1 MATPRQN
8 PQFDP
13 QRIVQPTASP
23 IDTYFQPML
32 AQPEQPKILQVAAA
46 LADISPQLNRLS
58 SDAMAAN
65 IAAQKEYGQYEALTE
80 RDPDVARR
88 RATEAIEGSGGI
100 APWRYQSYLEAYGQ
114 RLVRDKYRNA
124 LYKNLDDLS
133 NPYNADGTIRAP
145 TYVGEQ
151 MTKLYDEAGIPQDS
165 YYMNKGAA
173 AARAEADNSFYERL
187 MGARRQKVLQ
197 SSKDAFADGIQFN
210 INITPDIEKMFEPG
224 GGLETLAKTYYENG
238 GQDGDDILTQGI
250 LNAAQGAVS
259 EGNYD
264 RAQGI
269 LRRAMDGPVGT
280 RSIGKRHQPR
290 FAEALEIYERKEQEA
305 ELNDARTL
313 EGRKQLALIS
323 VNDALLLELQQTT
336 PASGQMI
343 LSQTE
348 INDRVTKAISGS
360 KVSDDI
366 KLAVQARAA
375 ESLRVNIDALNR
387 SIGEP
392 KKDTRTTNMALDGA
406 YQNSQFMPPAEFN
419 AYITGMLDKD
429 LISFGQAQELRQQN
443 KNFFSQSESDR
454 AHVALALSGISESRW
469 TGLEKGQ
476 IAIDGQSKLNSIGN
490 EASLRVMTAYT
501 AKINSLEFRKL
512 YPDDTQRSLAQNQV
526 FDEIVSKE
534 KAALLTKH
542 SKMIA
547 EYDLS
552 ASYEA
557 NVGAFA
563 KQEIPSFVG
572 FVLTDLGFEEG
583 LESSRLG
590 ARLGQH
596 LDAELKKE
604 WASLSAEAGAPP
616 LSLSDRR
623 QKWFEVVENVKDR
636 FIDTLQNNPQLL
648 NLSPTLST
656 SLNNKKAEKSGS
668 VGTGEVEAVRGTVSS
683 PTDVS
688 RAITT
693 SNPSKSVIRG
703 SAYQTWGNK
712 YTVTPLFPSESSLF
726 DTAGRASKTY
736 RSIQLAAENGSLT
749 PEMQQQ
755 HNIDKAAMGVEAER
769 YIADFTSTTIQD
781 ARSNPTLPWIPAGY
795 YNGRYRSMPTNKNVP
810 LFIFKDNGVY
820 VAMQDFSSVEPAYAG
835 DVVENKV
842 VYTPVPDLSERYW
855 AAKAVTG
862 YSKDEVTSGRT
873 AEGVRITPAQLD
885 PREFLLF
892 KSPEEFS
899 TALAE
904 YTTTSGKSGF
914 IAELLPRTGMTYE
927 VFRATQLKLLG
938 MRKPLLGT
946 PQAQ

>member
-65 IAAQKEYGQYEALTE
+65 IAAQKEYGQYEAMTE

-88 RATEAIEGSGGI
+88 RATEAIEGVGGI

-151 MTKLYDEAGIPQDS
+151 MTKLYDEAQIPQDS

-210 INITPDIEKMFEPG
+210 INITPDIEKMFAPG
-224 GGLETLAKTYYENG
+224 GGLETLAKVYYENG

-250 LNAAQGAVS
+250 LNAAQQSVS

-264 RAQGI
+264 RAQSL
-269 LRRAMDGPVGT
+269 LRRAMDGPVGS

-305 ELNDARTL
+305 ELNDLRNF
-313 EGRKQLALIS
+313 EGRKQLALLS
-323 VNDALLLELQQTT
+323 VNDALLLELQKNT
-336 PASGQMI
+336 PASGQI
-343 LSQTE
+343 IFSQAE
-348 INDRVTKAISGS
+348 INDQVAKASS
-360 KVSDDI
+360 KVPDDI
-366 KLAVQARAA
+366 RLAVQARAA
-375 ESLRVNIDALNR
+375 ESFRANIDALNR

-392 KKDTRTTNMALDGA
+392 KKDTRTTNMSLDGA
-406 YQNSQFMPPAEFN
+406 YQQSQFMPPAEFN
-419 AYITGMLDKD
+419 TYITGMLDKD
-429 LISFGQAQELRQQN
+429 LITFGQAQELRQQN
-443 KNFFSQSESDR
+443 KAFFSQSEVDR
-454 AHVALALSGISESRW
+454 QHTATLLSSISGQQW
-469 TGLEKGQ
+469 TGLDPKQ
-476 IAIDGQSKLNSIGN
+476 IAIDGQSRLNTLGN
-490 EASLRVMTAYT
+490 EAATRVMTAYT
-501 AKINSLEFRKL
+501 AKINSLEFRKS

-526 FDEIVSKE
+526 LDELGAKE
-534 KAALLTKH
+534 KADLLVKH
-542 SKMIA
+542 KDLIA
-547 EYDLS
+547 QYDLS

-557 NVGAFA
+557 NVSAFA
-563 KQEIPSFVG
+563 KTEIPTFVG
-572 FVLTDLGFEEG
+572 SVMTDLGFEEG

-590 ARLGQH
+590 ARLGQY

-616 LSLSDRR
+616 LSLSERR
-623 QKWFEVVENVKDR
+623 QKWFEAVENVKDQ
-636 FIDTLQNNPQLL
+636 FIDTLQNNPEKFK
-648 NLSPTLST
+648 LSPTLST

-668 VGTGEVEAVRGTVSS
+668 VGTGELQAARSITSS
-683 PTDVS
+683 TTDVS

-693 SNPSKSVIRG
+693 DSPSKSVIRG
-703 SAYQTWGNK
+703 SSVPWFGDK
-712 YTVTPLFPSESSLF
+712 YTVTPVFESESALF
-726 DTAGRASKTY
+726 NTSSKASKTY
-736 RSIQLAAENGSLT
+736 KSILLATESGSFT
-749 PEMQQQ
+749 PELQQQ
-755 HNIDKAAMGVEAER
+755 HNIDKAAMNVEAER
-769 YIADFTSTTIQD
+769 YISDFISTTINTASPSSPWKPQNWGNGVW
-781 ARSNPTLPWIPAGY
+781 RSLPSDG
-795 YNGRYRSMPTNKNVP
+795 NVP
-810 LFIFKDNGVY
+810 LFILRDNGVY
-820 VAMQDFSSVEPAYAG
+820 VAVHGFSALNPGRSG

-842 VYTPVPDLSERYW
+842 VYTPQPDLNARYW

-914 IAELLPRTGMTYE
+914 IAELLPRTGVTYE

>member
-151 MTKLYDEAGIPQDS
+151 MTKLYDEAQIPADS

-210 INITPDIEKMFEPG
+210 INITPDIEKMFAKG
-224 GGLETLAKTYYENG
+224 GVLEILAKTYYENG

-250 LNAAQGAVS
+250 LNAAQQSVS

-264 RAQGI
+264 RAQSL
-269 LRRAMDGPVGT
+269 LRRAMDGPVGS

-313 EGRKQLALIS
+313 EGRKQLALTR
-323 VNDALLLELQQTT
+323 VNDALLLKLQQTT

-343 LSQTE
+343 LSQAE
-348 INDRVTKAISGS
+348 INDWVTKEISGS
-360 KVSDDI
+360 NVSDDI
-366 KLAVQARAA
+366 KLSVQARAA
-375 ESLRVNIDALNR
+375 EGFRVNIDALNR
-387 SIGEP
+387 SLGEP
-392 KKDTRTTNMALDGA
+392 KKDTRTTNMSLDAA
-406 YQNSQFMPPAEFN
+406 YQQSQFIPPAEFN

-429 LISFGQAQELRQQN
+429 LITFGQAQELRQQN
-443 KNFFSQSESDR
+443 KAFFSQSEVDR
-454 AHVALALSGISESRW
+454 QHMATLLSSISGQNW
-469 TGLEKGQ
+469 TGLDPKQ
-476 IAIDGQSKLNSIGN
+476 IAIDGHAKFTALGN
-490 EASLRVMTAYT
+490 EASTRVMTAYT
-501 AKINSLEFRKL
+501 AKINSLEFRKS

-526 FDEIVSKE
+526 LDELVAKE
-534 KAALLTKH
+534 KTDLLVKH
-542 SKMIA
+542 GKMIA

-557 NVGAFA
+557 NFGSFA
-563 KQEIPSFVG
+563 QVEIPKLMGS
-572 FVLTDLGFEEG
+572 VLADLGVDEG

-590 ARLGQH
+590 SRFAQYFE
-596 LDAELKKE
+596 AELKKR
-604 WASLSAEAGAPP
+604 WAGLGADPGAPP
-616 LSLSDRR
+616 LSLSERR
-623 QKWFEVVENVKDR
+623 QQMHKIYPDIVDE
-636 FIDTLQNNPQLL
+636 FIDTVQNNPQVL
-648 NLSPTLST
+648 NLKPNLST
-656 SLNNKKAEKSGS
+656 FLNSKKAEKSGS
-668 VGTGEVEAVRGTVSS
+668 VGTGEVQAARGIVSS
-683 PTDVS
+683 TTDVS

-693 SNPSKSVIRG
+693 DSPSKSVIRG
-703 SAYQTWGNK
+703 SSVPWFGDK
-712 YTVTPLFPSESSLF
+712 YTVTPVFESESALF
-726 DTAGRASKTY
+726 DTSSKASKTY
-736 RSIQLAAENGSLT
+736 KSILLATESGSFT
-749 PEMQQQ
+749 PELQQQ
-755 HNIDKAAMGVEAER
+755 HNIDKAAMNVEAER
-769 YIADFTSTTIQD
+769 YISDFISTTINTASPSSPWKPQNWGNGVW
-781 ARSNPTLPWIPAGY
+781 RSLPSDG
-795 YNGRYRSMPTNKNVP
+795 NVP
-810 LFIFKDNGVY
+810 LFILRDNGVY
-820 VAMQDFSSVEPAYAG
+820 VAVHGFSALNPGRSG

-842 VYTPVPDLSERYW
+842 VYTPQPDLNARYW

-914 IAELLPRTGMTYE
+914 IAELLPRTGVTYE
-927 VFRATQLKLLG
+927 IFRATQLKLLG